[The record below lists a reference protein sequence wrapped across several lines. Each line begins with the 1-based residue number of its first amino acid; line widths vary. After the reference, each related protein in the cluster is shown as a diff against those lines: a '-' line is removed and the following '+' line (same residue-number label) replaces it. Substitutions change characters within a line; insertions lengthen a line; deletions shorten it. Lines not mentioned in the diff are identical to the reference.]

1 MKIRTTM
8 VLLAVMAALAL
19 PISMPAQ
26 EKAAAEVTI
35 TGCLNKADVGGYYVI
50 ADEASKKNVTVMGD
64 PALLD
69 RHANNHKVTLTG
81 TMTKD
86 KDKEV
91 FKAAKLQMLSV
102 CQ

>member
-1 MKIRTTM
+1 MKISTTI
-8 VLLAVMAALAL
+8 VLLAVTAALAL
-19 PISMPAQ
+19 PISMHAQ
-26 EKAAAEVTI
+26 EKAAAEITL
-35 TGCLNKADVGGYYVI
+35 TGCLNKSDVAGTYVI
-50 ADEASKKNVTVMGD
+50 ADEASKKNVTVTGD

-81 TMTKD
+81 VMTKD
-86 KDKEV
+86 KDKDV